1 MRLFDNKLSR
11 INFLIL
17 IGILTYLFANMS
29 NEEPYGEAILKASP
43 AVVNISSKK
52 NNEGKL
58 FNNQSASEVIGSGII
73 ISSDGYI
80 ITNLH
85 VIEGTRIVEVE
96 LDDGQIF
103 PASLIGFDQ
112 RSDLAVIKINPANAV
127 LNPIEVSNSSSVQVG
142 DQVIAIG
149 NAFGLGKTFT
159 SGIISAT
166 GRDYGNPYLELIQT
180 DAAIN
185 PGNSGGALI
194 NHKGNLIGMN
204 TKIFSQ
210 TGSYAGI
217 GFALPANKLVELASE
232 IIQYGAVKKSWIGD
246 FRVKIKRFLL
256 NNKITFGLEI
266 LELKKYGPLFNIG
279 KIKPGAIILSV
290 NDKSPSW
297 ENLTYALNNSF
308 PGDEISFQ
316 ILQDSNVQKLTVMTE
331 GFPFNQE

>member
-17 IGILTYLFANMS
+17 IGILTYLFTNMS
-29 NEEPYGEAILKASP
+29 NEEAYLDAILKASP
-43 AVVNISSKK
+43 SVINISSKK
-52 NNEGKL
+52 NNVTRS
-58 FNNQSASEVIGSGII
+58 FNGAAINEVIGSGII
-73 ISSDGYI
+73 ISNDGYI

-96 LDDGQIF
+96 MDNGQVY

-112 RSDLAVIKINPANAV
+112 RSDLAVIKISPVDA
-127 LNPIEVSNSSSVQVG
+127 LKPIEISNSASVRVG

-204 TKIFSQ
+204 TKIFSK

-217 GFALPANKLVELASE
+217 GFALPANKMIEVAAE
-232 IIQYGAVKKSWIGD
+232 IIQYGSVKKSWVGD
-246 FRVKIKRFLL
+246 FRVKNKRFLL
-256 NNKITFGLEI
+256 NNKVTFGLEI
-266 LELKKYGPLFNIG
+266 LELNNYGPLFNDG
-279 KIKPGAIILSV
+279 EIKPGAIILSV
-290 NDKSPSW
+290 NDKLPSW
-297 ENLTYALNNSF
+297 ENLTHALNNSF

-316 ILQDSNVQKLTVMTE
+316 ILQDSNVQNFTVVTE
-331 GFPFNQE
+331 GVPSQ

>member
-1 MRLFDNKLSR
+1 
-11 INFLIL
+11 
-17 IGILTYLFANMS
+17 MS
-29 NEEPYGEAILKASP
+29 NSNGYVGAITKASP
-43 AVVNISSKK
+43 SVINISIKK
-52 NNEGKL
+52 NIETRSFDRGQQNDL
-58 FNNQSASEVIGSGII
+58 VGSGII
-73 ISSDGYI
+73 ISDDGYV

-85 VIEGTRIVEVE
+85 VIEGARIIEVE
-96 LDDGQIF
+96 LDDGQVYS
-103 PASLIGFDQ
+103 ASLIGFDE
-112 RSDLAVIKINPANAV
+112 RSDLAVIKITPMDV
-127 LNPIEVSNSSSVQVG
+127 LKPIEVSNSSSVQVG

-217 GFALPANKLVELASE
+217 GFALPANKMIEVASE
-232 IIQYGAVKKSWIGD
+232 IIQYGSVKRSWIGD

-256 NNKITFGLEI
+256 NNKPAYGLEI
-266 LELKKYGPLFNIG
+266 LELRNYGPLFNSG
-279 KIKPGAIILSV
+279 KIQPGAIILSI
-290 NDKSPSW
+290 NNQTPTW
-297 ENLTYALNNSF
+297 ENLTGALKNSF

-316 ILQDSNVQKLTVMTE
+316 ILQNSNVKDYKVITE
-331 GFPFNQE
+331 AIPIK

>member
-1 MRLFDNKLSR
+1 MRFFNNKLSR

-17 IGILTYLFANMS
+17 VGILTYLYINMS
-29 NEEPYGEAILKASP
+29 NSDGYVGAIAKASP
-43 AVVNISSKK
+43 SVINISIKK
-52 NNEGKL
+52 NIETRSFDRGQLNDL
-58 FNNQSASEVIGSGII
+58 VGSGII
-73 ISSDGYI
+73 ISDDGYV

-85 VIEGTRIVEVE
+85 VIEGARIIEVE
-96 LDDGQIF
+96 LDDGQVY
-103 PASLIGFDQ
+103 PASLIGFDE
-112 RSDLAVIKINPANAV
+112 RSDLAVIKITTMDV
-127 LNPIEVSNSSSVQVG
+127 LKPIEVSNSSSVQVG

-217 GFALPANKLVELASE
+217 GFALPANKMIEVASE
-232 IIQYGAVKKSWIGD
+232 IIQYGSVKRSWIGD

-256 NNKITFGLEI
+256 NNKPAYGLEI
-266 LELKKYGPLFNIG
+266 LELRNYGPLFNSG
-279 KIKPGAIILSV
+279 KIQPGAIILSI
-290 NDKSPSW
+290 NNQTPTW
-297 ENLTYALNNSF
+297 ENLTGALKNSF

-316 ILQDSNVQKLTVMTE
+316 ILQNSNVKDYKVITE
-331 GFPFNQE
+331 AIPIK

>member
-1 MRLFDNKLSR
+1 
-11 INFLIL
+11 
-17 IGILTYLFANMS
+17 MS
-29 NEEPYGEAILKASP
+29 NSDGYVGAIAKASP
-43 AVVNISSKK
+43 SVINISIKK
-52 NNEGKL
+52 NIETRSFDRGQLNDL
-58 FNNQSASEVIGSGII
+58 VGSGII
-73 ISSDGYI
+73 ISDDGYV

-85 VIEGTRIVEVE
+85 VIEGARIIEVE
-96 LDDGQIF
+96 LDDGQVY
-103 PASLIGFDQ
+103 PASLIGFDE
-112 RSDLAVIKINPANAV
+112 RSDLAVIKIT
-127 LNPIEVSNSSSVQVG
+127 PIDILKPIKVSNSSSVQVG

-217 GFALPANKLVELASE
+217 GFALPANKMIEVASE
-232 IIQYGAVKKSWIGD
+232 IIQYGSVKRSWIGD

-256 NNKITFGLEI
+256 NNKPAYGLEI
-266 LELKKYGPLFNIG
+266 LELRNYGPLFNSG
-279 KIKPGAIILSV
+279 KIQPGAIILSI
-290 NDKSPSW
+290 NNQTPTW
-297 ENLTYALNNSF
+297 ENLTGALKNSF

-316 ILQDSNVQKLTVMTE
+316 ILQNSNVKDYKVITE
-331 GFPFNQE
+331 AIPIK

>member
-29 NEEPYGEAILKASP
+29 NEDAYVEAIYKASP
-43 AVVNISSKK
+43 SVINISAKR
-52 NNEGKL
+52 NNGPKL
-58 FNNQSASEVIGSGII
+58 FNGTSQNEIIGSGII
-73 ISSDGYI
+73 ISNDGYI

-85 VIEGTRIVEVE
+85 VIEGTRIVQVE
-96 LDDGQIF
+96 MDNGQVY

-112 RSDLAVIKINPANAV
+112 RSDLAVIKINPEAA
-127 LNPIEVSNSSSVQVG
+127 LKPIEVSNSSSVQVG

-204 TKIFSQ
+204 TKIFSK

-217 GFALPANKLVELASE
+217 GFALPANKMIEVASE
-232 IIQYGAVKKSWIGD
+232 IIQYGSVKKSWIGD
-246 FRVKIKRFLL
+246 FRVKIKRFVL
-256 NNKITFGLEI
+256 NNKATYGLEI
-266 LELKKYGPLFNIG
+266 VELNSYGPLFNDG
-279 KIKPGAIILSV
+279 KIKPGAIILLV
-290 NDKSPSW
+290 NDKLPSW

-316 ILQDSNVQKLTVMTE
+316 ILQDSNIQNFTVITE
-331 GFPFNQE
+331 GVPDK

>member
-17 IGILTYLFANMS
+17 IGILTYLYANMS
-29 NEEPYGEAILKASP
+29 NEDTYVEAILKASP
-43 AVVNISSKK
+43 SVINISSKK
-52 NNEGKL
+52 NNGARL
-58 FNNQSASEVIGSGII
+58 FNGGAKNAVVGSGII
-73 ISSDGYI
+73 ISNDGYI

-96 LDDGQIF
+96 MDSGQVY

-112 RSDLAVIKINPANAV
+112 RSDLAVIKINPEVN
-127 LNPIEVSNSSSVQVG
+127 LTPIEVSNSASVQVG

-166 GRDYGNPYLELIQT
+166 GRDYGNPYLELIQP

-204 TKIFSQ
+204 TKIFSK

-217 GFALPANKLVELASE
+217 GFALPANKMIEVASE
-232 IIQYGAVKKSWIGD
+232 IIQYGSVKKSWVGD
-246 FRVKIKRFLL
+246 FRVKVKRFLL
-256 NNKITFGLEI
+256 NNKPTYGLEI
-266 LELKKYGPLFNIG
+266 LELKNYGPLFKDGN
-279 KIKPGAIILSV
+279 IKPGAIILSV
-290 NDKSPSW
+290 NDKPPSW

-316 ILQDSNVQKLTVMTE
+316 ILQDSNMQNFTVVTE
-331 GFPFNQE
+331 GIPDQ

>member
-1 MRLFDNKLSR
+1 MRLFNNKLSR

-17 IGILTYLFANMS
+17 IGILTYLYANMS
-29 NEEPYGEAILKASP
+29 NENTYVEAILKASP
-43 AVVNISSKK
+43 SVINISSRK
-52 NNEGKL
+52 NNGTRL
-58 FNNQSASEVIGSGII
+58 FNDGGKNAVVGSGII
-73 ISSDGYI
+73 ISNDGYI

-96 LDDGQIF
+96 MDSGQVY

-112 RSDLAVIKINPANAV
+112 RSDLAVIKINPEVN
-127 LNPIEVSNSSSVQVG
+127 LTPIEVSNSASVQVG

-204 TKIFSQ
+204 TKIFSK
-210 TGSYAGI
+210 TGSYTGI
-217 GFALPANKLVELASE
+217 GFALPANKIIEVASE
-232 IIQYGAVKKSWIGD
+232 IIQYGSVKKSWVGD
-246 FRVKIKRFLL
+246 FRVKVKRFLL
-256 NNKITFGLEI
+256 NNKPTYGLEI
-266 LELKKYGPLFNIG
+266 LELNNYGPLFNDG
-279 KIKPGAIILSV
+279 NIKPGAIILSV
-290 NDKSPSW
+290 NDKPPSW

-316 ILQDSNVQKLTVMTE
+316 ILQDSKMQNFTVVTE
-331 GFPFNQE
+331 GIPDQ

>member
-1 MRLFDNKLSR
+1 
-11 INFLIL
+11 
-17 IGILTYLFANMS
+17 MS
-29 NEEPYGEAILKASP
+29 NSDGYVGAIAKASP
-43 AVVNISSKK
+43 SVINISIKK
-52 NNEGKL
+52 NIETRSFDAGQLNDL
-58 FNNQSASEVIGSGII
+58 VGSGII
-73 ISSDGYI
+73 ISDDGYV

-85 VIEGTRIVEVE
+85 VIEGARIIEVE
-96 LDDGQIF
+96 LDDGQVY
-103 PASLIGFDQ
+103 PASLIGFDE
-112 RSDLAVIKINPANAV
+112 RSDLAVIKITPV
-127 LNPIEVSNSSSVQVG
+127 DILKPIEVSNSSSVQVG

-217 GFALPANKLVELASE
+217 GFALPANKMIEVASE
-232 IIQYGAVKKSWIGD
+232 IIQYGSVKRSWIGD

-256 NNKITFGLEI
+256 NNKPTYGLEI
-266 LELKKYGPLFNIG
+266 LELRNYGPLFNSG
-279 KIKPGAIILSV
+279 KIQPGAIILSI
-290 NDKSPSW
+290 NNQKPTW
-297 ENLTYALNNSF
+297 ENLTGALKNSF

-316 ILQDSNVQKLTVMTE
+316 ILQNSSVKDYKVITE
-331 GFPFNQE
+331 AIPIK

>member
-1 MRLFDNKLSR
+1 MRFFNNKLSR

-17 IGILTYLFANMS
+17 VGILTYLYINMS
-29 NEEPYGEAILKASP
+29 NSDGYVGAIAKASP
-43 AVVNISSKK
+43 SVINISIKK
-52 NNEGKL
+52 NIETRSFDRGQLNDL
-58 FNNQSASEVIGSGII
+58 VGSGII
-73 ISSDGYI
+73 ISDDGYV

-85 VIEGTRIVEVE
+85 VIEGARIIEVE
-96 LDDGQIF
+96 LDDGQVYQ
-103 PASLIGFDQ
+103 ASLIGFDE
-112 RSDLAVIKINPANAV
+112 RSDLAVIKITPMDV
-127 LNPIEVSNSSSVQVG
+127 LKPIEVSNSSSVQVG

-217 GFALPANKLVELASE
+217 GFALPANKMIEVASE
-232 IIQYGAVKKSWIGD
+232 IIQYGSVKRSWIGD
-246 FRVKIKRFLL
+246 FRDKIKRFLL
-256 NNKITFGLEI
+256 NNKPAYGLEI
-266 LELKKYGPLFNIG
+266 LELRNYGPLFNSG
-279 KIKPGAIILSV
+279 KIQPGAIILSI
-290 NDKSPSW
+290 NNQTPTW
-297 ENLTYALNNSF
+297 ENLTGALKNSF

-316 ILQDSNVQKLTVMTE
+316 ILQNSSVKDYKVITE
-331 GFPFNQE
+331 AIPIK

>member
-1 MRLFDNKLSR
+1 MRLFNNKLSR

-17 IGILTYLFANMS
+17 IGILTYLYANMS
-29 NEEPYGEAILKASP
+29 NEDAYVEAILKASP
-43 AVVNISSKK
+43 SVINISSKK
-52 NNEGKL
+52 NNGTRL
-58 FNNQSASEVIGSGII
+58 FNGGGKNAVVGSGII
-73 ISSDGYI
+73 ISNDGYI

-96 LDDGQIF
+96 MDSGQVY

-112 RSDLAVIKINPANAV
+112 RSDLAVIKINPEVN
-127 LNPIEVSNSSSVQVG
+127 LTPIEVSNSASVQVG

-204 TKIFSQ
+204 TKIFSK

-217 GFALPANKLVELASE
+217 GFALPANKMIEVASE
-232 IIQYGAVKKSWIGD
+232 IIQYGSVKKSWVGD
-246 FRVKIKRFLL
+246 FRVKVKRFLL
-256 NNKITFGLEI
+256 NNKPTYGLEI
-266 LELKKYGPLFNIG
+266 LELNNYGPLFEDG

-290 NDKSPSW
+290 NDKPPSW

-316 ILQDSNVQKLTVMTE
+316 ILQDSNMQNFTVVTE
-331 GFPFNQE
+331 GIPDQ